1 MIAFEQYVHVDRIH
15 RPVDAI
21 EIRRVQLEYFQQ
33 LLHEIVR
40 ARVINFQPHRIAAP
54 PVAQFVLHRLQQI
67 FRIFLFHV
75 QFAVAC
81 YAEAPVAQDLCAGKQ
96 ILDEIG
102 NDIRKKLLYSDSSSQ
117 DPVVKT
123 LVKKISKGEYDAE
136 DLGLR
141 YPVETFLQE
150 LDNALF
156 DNTLKEFL
164 N

>member
-1 MIAFEQYVHVDRIH
+1 MNRVKKKKIAFIQS
-15 RPVDAI
+15 
-21 EIRRVQLEYFQQ
+21 EILR
-33 LLHEIVR
+33 
-40 ARVINFQPHRIAAP
+40 
-54 PVAQFVLHRLQQI
+54 
-67 FRIFLFHV
+67 
-75 QFAVAC
+75 
-81 YAEAPVAQDLCAGKQ
+81 
-96 ILDEIG
+96 